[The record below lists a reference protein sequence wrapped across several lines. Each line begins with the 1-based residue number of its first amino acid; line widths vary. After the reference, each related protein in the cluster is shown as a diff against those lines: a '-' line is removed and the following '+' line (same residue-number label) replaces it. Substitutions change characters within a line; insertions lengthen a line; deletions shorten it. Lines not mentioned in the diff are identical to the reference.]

1 MCWAQA
7 KALKQHSMTS
17 HSGSVWHDYKDPRL
31 STVSTA
37 HCPNLKP
44 SENNGFRYA
53 KASYVMYLSS

>member
-1 MCWAQA
+1 
-7 KALKQHSMTS
+7 MTS